1 VPTTEPTAT
10 LPLSA
15 LRLPPSL
22 RRGAL
27 PLLLGL
33 LALAGCATNPVTGKS
48 EIQMVSEATEI
59 QIGQQQY
66 APSRQ
71 AQGGDYVTD
80 PAVVAY
86 VRSVGNRLAAVSDR
100 RLPYEFTVVNDSSL
114 NAWALPGGKIAVNR
128 GLLTELK
135 NEAELAAVL
144 GHEIV
149 HAAARHGAQQ
159 MEKSQWLQIGAAAA
173 SIGAAIYGGQE
184 LGQMVGQGATVGA
197 AALQARYGRA
207 DELEAD
213 QYGMKYMKLAGY
225 DLQAAV
231 ALQELFVRKYA
242 AEQRSGGLDSLFASH
257 PPSQERVA
265 ANRATMTQKGGPGGD
280 LGAERYQQAIARLKR
295 AAPAYAKYDDAQK
308 AAATKDLARARTLV
322 NEAIR
327 LEPRESRFHGLLG
340 DLDLAAK
347 NPKAA
352 LVNFEKARALDP
364 GYFKPQVQTGIAQY
378 MLGNRAAAEPT
389 LQRSMELL
397 PNAPGAYYLGRVY
410 EDKGNSAEAVKYYKM
425 AAGSKSSFS
434 QDAMARLARLDL
446 AQNPAAYLS
455 IQPQLDN
462 QGRIWLTIGNRTTVP
477 IRDVSLQVAV
487 MDPQSGRP
495 YQGPVRVGTGSS
507 VIAPGKAVNLQTSL
521 GPFNSGNVL
530 NQVKWQVESA
540 RPTQ

>member
-1 VPTTEPTAT
+1 MTEPTARI
-10 LPLSA
+10 PLSA
-15 LRLPPSL
+15 FRLPPAV
-22 RRGAL
+22 RGGAL
-27 PLLLGL
+27 PLLLVL

-48 EIQMVSEATEI
+48 ELQMVSEATEI

-66 APSRQ
+66 GPSRQ

-80 PAVVAY
+80 PAVAAY

-100 RLPYEFTVVNDSSL
+100 PLPYEFTVVNDSSL

-265 ANRATMTQKGGPGGD
+265 ANRATMNQKGGPGGD
-280 LGAERYQQAIARLKR
+280 LGAERYQQAIAQLKR

-308 AAATKDLARARTLV
+308 AAAAKDLARARTLV

-327 LEPRESRFHGLLG
+327 LEPREARFHGLLG

-352 LVNFEKARALDP
+352 LANFEKARTLDP
-364 GYFKPQVQTGIAQY
+364 GYFKPQVQSGIAHY
-378 MLGNRAAAEPT
+378 MLGNRNAAEPL
-389 LQRSMELL
+389 LQRGMELL
-397 PNAPGAYYLGRVY
+397 PNAPSAYYLGRVY
-410 EDKGNSAEAVKYYKM
+410 EDKGNGAEAVKYYKL
-425 AAGSKSSFS
+425 AAGSNSSFAA
-434 QDAMARLARLDL
+434 DAMARLARLDL